1 MSWVS
6 QWHRADIKDS
16 QATATHKR
24 LIRAGEEEERT
35 RDAPSSHLDF
45 TYIHVQRFGIY
56 TKKKKKLILYFSNDE
71 LSWLKVTV
79 YLMCIV

>member
-1 MSWVS
+1 MSRVS
-6 QWHRADIKDS
+6 QRHRADIKDS

-35 RDAPSSHLDF
+35 RDAPSLHLDF
-45 TYIHVQRFGIY
+45 TYSHVQRYGIY
-56 TKKKKKLILYFSNDE
+56 TKKIKKLYFSNDE

-79 YLMCIV
+79 KTYTV